1 MEFGIYELFTLI
13 GALGFF
19 IYGMKV
25 MSDGIQKVAG
35 SKMRG
40 ILSKMT
46 SNRFL
51 GVATGFLI
59 TALLQSSSAT
69 TVMIVSFVN
78 AGLLTLVESI
88 GVIMG
93 ANVGTTITAWLI
105 SLLGFKVKISAIALP
120 IIAIGMPMMFSS
132 NRKMKSWAEVLIGFA
147 LLFMGLD
154 HLKGAV
160 PDLQANSE
168 FLSFLANYANMGIY
182 STLIFIGVGTM
193 LRLIVQS

>member
-1 MEFGIYELFTLI
+1 MEFGIFELLRLV

-35 SKMRG
+35 SKMRS

-46 SNRFL
+46 SNRFF
-51 GVATGFLI
+51 GIATGFMI

-105 SLLGFKVKISAIALP
+105 SLL
-120 IIAIGMPMMFSS
+120 
-132 NRKMKSWAEVLIGFA
+132 
-147 LLFMGLD
+147 
-154 HLKGAV
+154 
-160 PDLQANSE
+160 
-168 FLSFLANYANMGIY
+168 
-182 STLIFIGVGTM
+182 
-193 LRLIVQS
+193 